1 MGEDPGRVSPARLDR
16 DLLLLYLTAFLRA
29 LSTGL
34 IGVLLGIYL
43 AKLRFDAAQI
53 GYVIA
58 AGLAGGAC
66 ATLLVTLIGDRFGR
80 KRALVCI
87 AVLGAMGGLAASVA
101 STFSAILAAA
111 FLGMLNGMGR
121 DRGAALVL
129 EQAIL
134 PATAT
139 DGTRT
144 QAFAWYNVLQDA
156 GHAIG
161 SLLAGAPYVFRAV
174 LPVDE
179 IASFRLAVGLAAVF
193 LLITAVLYL
202 YLSPAMEVPAA
213 RTKTEVSPRTRR
225 ILFRISS
232 LFAVDALAGGFLVS
246 SLLSYFFYRR
256 FGVAEGTVAVLFFAA
271 RTLNAFSHLGAAWLA
286 KRIGL
291 VKTMVFTHIPSSVF
305 LLTVPFAQSFPVAA
319 ALFLLR
325 EGLVEMDV
333 PTRQSYV
340 MAVVRPE
347 ERTVASGVT
356 HLVRVGA
363 WAVAP
368 SFAGALMQGV
378 SLGIPIM
385 IGAGMKIAYD
395 LLLYAA
401 FRKAKPPE
409 ETATAGKI

>member
-1 MGEDPGRVSPARLDR
+1 MDR
-16 DLLLLYLTAFLRA
+16 DPLRDRRILYASAFLRA

-43 AKLRFDAAQI
+43 AKLRFDPAQI

-58 AGLAGGAC
+58 AGLGGGAA
-66 ATLLVTLIGDRFGR
+66 ATLLVTVSGDRLGR
-80 KRALVCI
+80 KRVLVDIAL
-87 AVLGAMGGLAASVA
+87 LGAMGGLAAAVA
-101 STFSAILAAA
+101 STFSSILAAA

-134 PATAT
+134 PATTMDEA
-139 DGTRT
+139 RT

-174 LPVDE
+174 LPVGE
-179 IASFRLAVGLAAVF
+179 IASFRLAMGLAAALI
-193 LLITAVLYL
+193 LLTAILYL
-202 YLSPAMEVPAA
+202 NLSPAVEVPAA
-213 RTKTEVSPRTRR
+213 QKKAPLTPESRKT
-225 ILFRISS
+225 LFRLSS

-256 FGVAEGTVAVLFFAA
+256 FGITEGTVAILFFAA
-271 RTLNAFSHLGAAWLA
+271 RCLNALSHIGAAWLA

-291 VKTMVFTHIPSSVF
+291 VNTMVFTHIPSSVF
-305 LLTVPFAQSFPVAA
+305 LLTVAFAPNFPVAA
-319 ALFLLR
+319 VLFLLR

-340 MAVVRPE
+340 MAMVRPE
-347 ERTVASGVT
+347 ERVVASGVT

-368 SFAGALMQGV
+368 VFAGALMQGV
-378 SLGIPIM
+378 SLGAPLM

-409 ETATAGKI
+409 ETSNAGTG

>member
-1 MGEDPGRVSPARLDR
+1 MGEDPGPVSPARLDR

-87 AVLGAMGGLAASVA
+87 AVFGAMGGLAASVA

-139 DGTRT
+139 DGART

-161 SLLAGAPYVFRAV
+161 SLLAGVPYVFRAV
-174 LPVDE
+174 LPVGE
-179 IASFRLAVGLAAVF
+179 IESFRLAVGLAGVLI
-193 LLITAVLYL
+193 LLTAVPYL
-202 YLSPAMEVPAA
+202 ALSPAVEVAAA
-213 RTKTEVSPRTRR
+213 RNRVPVSPQTRS

-256 FGVAEGTVAVLFFAA
+256 FGVAEGTVAILFFAA

-305 LLTVPFAQSFPVAA
+305 LLTVPFAPNFPVAA

-347 ERTVASGVT
+347 ERTVASGIT
-356 HLVRVGA
+356 HIVRVGA

-368 SFAGALMQGV
+368 SFAGALMQSV
-378 SLGIPIM
+378 ALGIPIM

-409 ETATAGKI
+409 ETAAAGKV

>member
-1 MGEDPGRVSPARLDR
+1 VG
-16 DLLLLYLTAFLRA
+16 
-29 LSTGL
+29 
-34 IGVLLGIYL
+34 
-43 AKLRFDAAQI
+43 
-53 GYVIA
+53 
-58 AGLAGGAC
+58 
-66 ATLLVTLIGDRFGR
+66 
-80 KRALVCI
+80 
-87 AVLGAMGGLAASVA
+87 
-101 STFSAILAAA
+101 
-111 FLGMLNGMGR
+111 
-121 DRGAALVL
+121 
-129 EQAIL
+129 
-134 PATAT
+134 
-139 DGTRT
+139 
-144 QAFAWYNVLQDA
+144 
-156 GHAIG
+156 
-161 SLLAGAPYVFRAV
+161 
-174 LPVDE
+174 E

-193 LLITAVLYL
+193 ILLTAVLYV
-202 YLSPAMEVPAA
+202 YLSPAVEVPAA
-213 RTKTEVSPRTRR
+213 RTKTVVSPQTRR

-256 FGVAEGTVAVLFFAA
+256 FGVAEGAVAVLFFAA

-305 LLTVPFAQSFPVAA
+305 LLTVPFAPSFPVAA

-378 SLGIPIM
+378 SLGVPIM

>member
-1 MGEDPGRVSPARLDR
+1 MMGEDPDLVPPARFAR
-16 DLLLLYLTAFLRA
+16 DLFLLYLTAFLRA
-29 LSTGL
+29 VSTGL

-53 GYVIA
+53 GSVIA

-87 AVLGAMGGLAASVA
+87 AVFGAVGGLAASVA

-134 PATAT
+134 PATTA
-139 DGTRT
+139 DESRT
-144 QAFAWYNVLQDA
+144 KTFAWYNVLQDA

-161 SLLAGAPYVFRAV
+161 SLLAGVPYVFRAV
-174 LPVDE
+174 LPVGE

-193 LLITAVLYL
+193 ILITAV
-202 YLSPAMEVPAA
+202 
-213 RTKTEVSPRTRR
+213 
-225 ILFRISS
+225 SS
-232 LFAVDALAGGFLVS
+232 
-246 SLLSYFFYRR
+246 
-256 FGVAEGTVAVLFFAA
+256 
-271 RTLNAFSHLGAAWLA
+271 
-286 KRIGL
+286 I
-291 VKTMVFTHIPSSVF
+291 F
-305 LLTVPFAQSFPVAA
+305 LLTVPFAPNFPVAA

-368 SFAGALMQGV
+368 SFAGALMQNI
-378 SLGIPIM
+378 SLGIPIYQELVKLPKLIAVIRDGFDGAKHSLCNAGRRAM
-385 IGAGMKIAYD
+385 AAWLAILRQDYISRERMDLSANARTERGTMPSTITTAAEMHRAREKAVRGGRGTGISAGAGSMYM
-395 LLLYAA
+395 
-401 FRKAKPPE
+401 
-409 ETATAGKI
+409 